1 MGSLTQLPHLGP
13 LKTISPAL
21 LHSSG
26 HCFTAEEGH
35 SEYMVHSC
43 TARHQ
48 SSAAC
53 EGNV

>member
-43 TARHQ
+43 TARHH

-53 EGNV
+53 EGDV